1 MVVAHALDKMYLK
14 YGAQIHREL
23 FKNALDALLKT
34 QMVKVKL
41 PSSGRI
47 NLLHFP
53 EKKRYVAHLLYAVP
67 VQRGVAQ
74 VIDDLTPIY
83 DTNVVIN
90 LKENIKKA
98 FLMPEKTELKIT
110 KLKNQI
116 SVVVPEFTC
125 HTALVLEY

>member
-1 MVVAHALDKMYLK
+1 MVVAHPLDKMYLK

-23 FKNALDALLKT
+23 FKNTLDALLT
-34 QMVKVKL
+34 TPMVRANL
-41 PSSGRI
+41 PSSGRV

-53 EKKRYVAHLLYAVP
+53 EKNRYVAHLLYAVP

-74 VIDDLTPIY
+74 VIDDLVPIY
-83 DTNVVIN
+83 DTTVEIN

-98 FLMPEKTELKIT
+98 YLMPGNIELNTT
-110 KLKNQI
+110 KSNDKM
-116 SVVVPEFTC
+116 SVIIPKFTC